1 MFKLKGGGE
10 LTYLPLS
17 WFGVSERL
25 DHVRLHG
32 GDSTQAFTIWSSR
45 LLLHTGWR
53 SRGEV
58 ALQYSHFVYGS
69 QVYVQTGYPPHIDQ
83 SANPDRDVF
92 SLTAT
97 YWW

>member
-1 MFKLKGGGE
+1 M
-10 LTYLPLS
+10 
-17 WFGVSERL
+17 
-25 DHVRLHG
+25 
-32 GDSTQAFTIWSSR
+32 
-45 LLLHTGWR
+45 

-69 QVYVQTGYPPHIDQ
+69 RVYVKSGYPPQIDKNL
-83 SANPDRDVF
+83 NPDRDVF